1 MKDYTVG
8 VTELRDHYNALTVL
22 KKSVRAQVKAEY
34 EAKMDFEIQS
44 RIEAAEIKFANHVAA
59 VKERDSMPVT
69 VIQDH
74 VLRTR
79 TWNRWERIRDLA
91 GIPGE
96 FVRAEDAREAKRLE
110 TSAFIWSDDY
120 QFLSVKRNS
129 RGHVIDPPVEYT
141 MEGLRKSG
149 SRWFP
154 QLTERSDEAD
164 AYEMTVFKGD
174 EEFAFQKMVHAE
186 IQRVIDAG
194 QLDNPEHTK

>member
-22 KKSVRAQVKAEY
+22 KKTIRAQVKAEY
-34 EAKMDFEIQS
+34 EAKIDFEIQS

-59 VKERDSMPVT
+59 VKERDNLPVS

-96 FVRAEDAREAKRLE
+96 FVRAEDAREAKRRE
-110 TSAFIWSDDY
+110 NAS
-120 QFLSVKRNS
+120 FLWEDGTLTVRKNS
-129 RGHVIDPPVEYT
+129 RGDNIEPLTYDLSTNRKVRG
-141 MEGLRKSG
+141 GL
-149 SRWFP
+149 WWP
-154 QLTERSDEAD
+154 DAHDAEAEREIARDDKGFLRMLSD
-164 AYEMTVFKGD
+164 
-174 EEFAFQKMVHAE
+174 E
-186 IQRVIDAG
+186 IQRQIDAG
-194 QLDNPEHTK
+194 AIANPEEEG

>member
-1 MKDYTVG
+1 MKDYTVA
-8 VTELRDHYNALTVL
+8 VNELRNHYNELTVF

-44 RIEAAEIKFANHVAA
+44 RIEAEEIKFANHVAA
-59 VKERDSMPVT
+59 VKERESLPVT

-110 TSAFIWSDDY
+110 NAAFIWSDDY
-120 QFLSVKRNS
+120 LTLTVRKNS
-129 RGHVIDPPVEYT
+129 LGHVLVKPVIYDMT
-141 MEGLRKSG
+141 TLHKVRD
-149 SRWFP
+149 RWWP
-154 QLTERSDEAD
+154 EAD
-164 AYEMTVFKGD
+164 D
-174 EEFAFQKMVHAE
+174 EENFLTVLREDAQYAFAKMVHAE
-186 IQRVIDAG
+186 IQRQIDAG
-194 QLDNPEHTK
+194 NVKEGN

>member
-110 TSAFIWSDDY
+110 NAAFIWSEDY
-120 QFLSVKRNS
+120 ATLTVRKNS
-129 RGHVIDPPVEYT
+129 LGHTLVNPVVYDMT
-141 MEGLRKSG
+141 TLRKVSNL
-149 SRWFP
+149 WWP
-154 QLTERSDEAD
+154 QVENDDHFDTARREDEQ
-164 AYEMTVFKGD
+164 Y
-174 EEFAFQKMVHAE
+174 AFGKMVHAE
-186 IQRVIDAG
+186 IQRQIDAG
-194 QLDNPEHTK
+194 KIKGE